1 MRPPSARAVL
11 FRRVAAVLGLVY
23 GGAVYT
29 IATDVLSRAEHLLA
43 AVVVGGVLN
52 LVGVAALWLFAARV
66 PRRTAPERGSG
77 LGLPRDRT
85 AARKML
91 RSGGTPDG
99 EQRRLVAV
107 DVLLDAGL
115 PLVGGAVFALLGPL
129 VVAAV
134 NNSGPLFWLGPLT
147 AGLVLLVLAGLAW
160 RIGSAYALHRAADR
174 KHTVPRFEE
183 TGAPWRPWP

>member
-1 MRPPSARAVL
+1 MSTTDLLAREFVQQALIAGAVL
-11 FRRVAAVLGLVY
+11 AL
-23 GGAVYT
+23 
-29 IATDVLSRAEHLLA
+29 LS
-43 AVVVGGVLN
+43 G
-52 LVGVAALWLFAARV
+52 
-66 PRRTAPERGSG
+66 
-77 LGLPRDRT
+77 
-85 AARKML
+85 
-91 RSGGTPDG
+91 
-99 EQRRLVAV
+99 
-107 DVLLDAGL
+107 
-115 PLVGGAVFALLGPL
+115 LLGPL